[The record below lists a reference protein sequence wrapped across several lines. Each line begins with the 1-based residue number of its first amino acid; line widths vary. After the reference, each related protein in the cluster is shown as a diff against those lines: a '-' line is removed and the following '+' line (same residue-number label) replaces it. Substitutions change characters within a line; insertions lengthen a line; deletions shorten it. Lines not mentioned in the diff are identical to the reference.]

1 MSFFCLRIDARK
13 RLRDIQPGLLEKKN
27 SPCKFANNNNIDNND
42 NEIEGKK
49 R

>member
-1 MSFFCLRIDARK
+1 MSFSRIDAQK
-13 RLRDIQPGLLEKKN
+13 RLRDIQPSLLEKN
-27 SPCKFANNNNIDNND
+27 SPCKFANNNNNND